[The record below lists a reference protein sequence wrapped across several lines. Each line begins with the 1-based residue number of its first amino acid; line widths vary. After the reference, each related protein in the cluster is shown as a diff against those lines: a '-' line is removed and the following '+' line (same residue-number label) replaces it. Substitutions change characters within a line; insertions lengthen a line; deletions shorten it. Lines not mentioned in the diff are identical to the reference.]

1 MQRQLAVKN
10 DRIKQLRQA
19 LESASS
25 AGASFSPAP
34 SRPGSAAGGRSGDAL
49 VLRQKLEAATAAAD
63 NLRAL
68 NRALEGQLSEAQQ
81 AQRAVQ
87 AQLAAATRRLAALFD
102 AAELGSGSEGS
113 GTGSAARPSSA
124 GDAGGVLVLQVRS
137 LLEIRVGEATRATA
151 VRPVCSRCM
160 LSTPLPSLAQ

>member
-34 SRPGSAAGGRSGDAL
+34 SRPGSAAGGSSGDAL
-49 VLRQKLEAATAAAD
+49 VLRQKLEAATAASD

-68 NRALEGQLSEAQQ
+68 NRTLEGQLSEAQQ

-87 AQLAAATRRLAALFD
+87 AQLAAAMRRLAALFD
-102 AAELGSGSEGS
+102 AAEMGSGSEGS
-113 GTGSAARPSSA
+113 GAGSAARPSSA
-124 GDAGGVLVLQVRS
+124 GDAGGLLVLQVRS
-137 LLEIRVGEATRATA
+137 LLEIGVGEASHAIGM
-151 VRPVCSRCM
+151 RPACSCCM
-160 LSTPLPSLAQ
+160 LSTPLACL